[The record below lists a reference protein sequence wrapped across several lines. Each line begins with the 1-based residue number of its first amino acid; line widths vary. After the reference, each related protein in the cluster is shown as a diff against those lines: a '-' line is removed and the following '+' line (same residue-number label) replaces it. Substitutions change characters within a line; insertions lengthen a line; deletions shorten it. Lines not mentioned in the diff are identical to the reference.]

1 MSTAKDHNNKWER
14 LEARIRPEQKR
25 LFKRAADLSGQSLTD
40 FIVST
45 LQKAA
50 TDMVEKQEIIN
61 LSLQDQ
67 EIFAQYLIDSPE
79 PNNHLKQAAQDYKKR
94 NQ

>member
-1 MSTAKDHNNKWER
+1 MSTAKDNNNKWER

-45 LQKAA
+45 LQKVA
-50 TDMVEKQEIIN
+50 TDTVEKQEIIN

-67 EIFAQYLIDSPE
+67 EIFAQYLIDPPE
-79 PNNHLKQAAQDYKKR
+79 PNGQLKQAVQDYKKS